1 MSRSGGTGEGVL
13 EKDSVTQFSFS
24 PVYKIMKSRTK
35 LVDLEWLES
44 NFPCMQAC
52 PVHTQAGR
60 YVSLIAEGRYED
72 AYRYARAPN
81 PFASVCGRVCGHPCE
96 TACRRGQLDAPI
108 SIRALKRFVTEKYGP
123 ESRHPID
130 VFAER
135 PQITRP
141 EKVAI
146 IGSGPA
152 GLSAAHDLAL
162 LGYPVTVFEAAPVP
176 GGMMHLGI
184 PEYRLP
190 RDVLN
195 AQVREILDLG
205 PELRLNSRLG
215 KDFSLADLRAQGYQ
229 AILLAFGLHRS
240 RDLMI
245 PGNDLDGVVKG
256 VDFLLN
262 VNLGYRFQ
270 IGKRVVVIGG
280 GNVAIDV
287 ARSALRRQQQLT
299 LEALSTSLLPDS
311 LNQSELDVAMKELM
325 DVSRQALRMG
335 AREVHLVCLE
345 SREEMPAFEE
355 EIEEGMEEGLKIHPS
370 LGPKAFVGKDGKL
383 QGLQTIHCTSVF
395 DANHRFNPTFEAGTE
410 SVISCDTAILAI
422 GQASDLSFLTPE
434 DGVETTRQGII
445 KIDPNTL
452 MSTAPGIFAAGDIAF
467 GPRLIISAVA
477 DGKKAAEE
485 IDRYLQGAAWKPKP
499 RYVQITVLD
508 HHQMAEEFD
517 EYSRLSV
524 PVIPIDRRTGIAEV
538 EAGYTEQQARR
549 EASRCL
555 KCWINTIFEGNEAEG
570 TECIL
575 CGGCVDVCP
584 ENCLSLVPLSQFQ
597 FNEENKSRL
606 LAEQVF
612 HLDEL
617 QHLTAADLPSDEG
630 SVMVKDE
637 TICIR
642 CGLCAER
649 CPAKTITME
658 AFEAF
663 NFDPEVTPVEKIL
676 IRA

>member
-1 MSRSGGTGEGVL
+1 MKPRS
-13 EKDSVTQFSFS
+13 
-24 PVYKIMKSRTK
+24 K

-60 YVSLIAEGRYED
+60 YVALIADGRYEE

-96 TACRRGQLDAPI
+96 TACRRGQLDSPI

-123 ESRHPID
+123 ESRNPID
-130 VFAER
+130 VFSER
-135 PQITRP
+135 PKITRP

-195 AQVREILDLG
+195 AQIREILDLG

-215 KDFSLADLRAQGYQ
+215 KDFSLADLRAQGYK

-280 GNVAIDV
+280 GNVALDV

-299 LEALSTSLLPDS
+299 LEALSSSLLPDS

-345 SREEMPAFEE
+345 SREEMPAFGE

-383 QGLQTIHCTSVF
+383 QGLQTVRCTSVF

-434 DGVETTRQGII
+434 DGVETTRQGTI
-445 KIDPNTL
+445 KIDPNTV
-452 MSTAPGIFAAGDIAF
+452 MSTAPGIFAAGDVAF

-485 IDRYLQGAAWKPKP
+485 MDRYLQGAAWKPKP
-499 RYVQITVLD
+499 KYVQITVLD
-508 HHQMAEEFD
+508 HHQMAGEYD

-538 EAGYTEQQARR
+538 ESGYTEAQARL
-549 EASRCL
+549 EATRCL
-555 KCWINTIFEGNEAEG
+555 KCWVNTIFEGNETDG

-584 ENCLSLVPLSQFQ
+584 ENCLTLVPLSQFQ
-597 FNEENKSRL
+597 FSEENKSRL
-606 LAEQVF
+606 IAEETF
-612 HLDEL
+612 HEIDL
-617 QHLTAADLPSDEG
+617 QHLTAGELPSNEG

-649 CPAKTITME
+649 CPVKTITME

-663 NFDPEVTPVEKIL
+663 DYDPEQTPVEKIL

>member
-1 MSRSGGTGEGVL
+1 MKPRS
-13 EKDSVTQFSFS
+13 
-24 PVYKIMKSRTK
+24 K
-35 LVDLEWLES
+35 LVDLGWLES

-96 TACRRGQLDAPI
+96 TACRRGQLDSPI

-123 ESRHPID
+123 ESRNPVD

-135 PQITRP
+135 PRITHS
-141 EKVAI
+141 EKIAV

-190 RDVLN
+190 RDVLQ
-195 AQVREILDLG
+195 AQIREILDLG
-205 PELRLNSRLG
+205 PELRLNARLG
-215 KDFSLADLRAQGYQ
+215 KDFNLADLRAQGYKS
-229 AILLAFGLHRS
+229 ILLAFGLHRS

-262 VNLGYRFQ
+262 VNLGYRFS

-299 LEALSTSLLPDS
+299 LEALSSSLLPDS

-325 DVSRQALRMG
+325 DVSRKALRMG

-383 QGLQTIHCTSVF
+383 SGLQTINCTSVF
-395 DANHRFNPTFEAGTE
+395 DANHRFSPTFAAGTE
-410 SVISCDTAILAI
+410 AVIPCDTAILAI
-422 GQASDLSFLTPE
+422 GQASDMSFLTPE

-445 KIDPNTL
+445 KIDPSTL

-485 IDRYLQGAAWKPKP
+485 IDRYIQGAAWKPKP
-499 RYVQITVLD
+499 KYVQITVLD
-508 HHQMAEEFD
+508 HHQMAEEYD

-524 PVIPIDRRTGIAEV
+524 PVIPLERRTGISEV
-538 EAGYTEQQARR
+538 ESGYTEEQARS
-549 EASRCL
+549 EATRCL
-555 KCWINTIFEGNEAEG
+555 KCWINTIFEGNETNG

-584 ENCLSLVPLSQFQ
+584 ENCLKLVPLSQLQ
-597 FNEENKSRL
+597 FSEETKSQL
-606 LAEQVF
+606 IAGQDF
-612 HLDEL
+612 HG
-617 QHLTAADLPSDEG
+617 ADLHHLGAEDLPASEG

-649 CPAKTITME
+649 CPVRTITME
-658 AFEAF
+658 AYEAF
-663 NFDPEVTPVEKIL
+663 DVDPDLTPVEKIL

>member
-1 MSRSGGTGEGVL
+1 MPTRS
-13 EKDSVTQFSFS
+13 
-24 PVYKIMKSRTK
+24 K

-60 YVSLIAEGRYED
+60 YVSLIAQGRYAD
-72 AYRYARAPN
+72 AYRYARRPN
-81 PFASVCGRVCGHPCE
+81 PFASICGRVCGHPCE
-96 TACRRGQLDAPI
+96 TDCRRGKFDAPI
-108 SIRALKRFVTEKYGP
+108 SIRALKRFLTERYGP
-123 ESRHPID
+123 ESRNPID
-130 VFAER
+130 LFPEKPKVTHA
-135 PQITRP
+135 
-141 EKVAI
+141 EKVAV

-162 LGYPVTVFEAAPVP
+162 LGYRVTVFEASQVP

-190 RDVLN
+190 RDVLQ

-205 PELRLNSRLG
+205 PELRLNARLG
-215 KDFSLADLRAQGYQ
+215 KDFSLADLRAQGYK
-229 AILLAFGLHRS
+229 AVLLALGLHRS
-240 RDLMI
+240 RDLNI
-245 PGNDLDGVVKG
+245 PGHEMDGVVKG
-256 VDFLLN
+256 IDFLLN
-262 VNLGYRFQ
+262 VNLGYRFS
-270 IGKRVVVIGG
+270 IGKKVVVIGG

-287 ARSALRRQQQLT
+287 ARSALRQQQRLT

-311 LNQSELDVAMKELM
+311 LTSSEMEVAMKELM
-325 DVSRQALRMG
+325 DVSRAALRMG

-355 EIEEGMEEGLKIHPS
+355 EIEEGLSEGLKIHPS
-370 LGPKAFVGKDGKL
+370 LGPKSCVGAGGKVTGV
-383 QGLQTIHCTSVF
+383 QVIHCTSVF
-395 DANHRFNPTFEAGTE
+395 DTQHRFNPTFEAGTE
-410 SVISCDTAILAI
+410 RVIPCDTVILAI

-434 DGVETTRQGII
+434 DGVETTRQGTV

-467 GPRLIISAVA
+467 GPRLVISAVA

-485 IDRYLQGAAWKPKP
+485 IDRYLRGAEWKPKP

-517 EYSRLSV
+517 EYSRLAV
-524 PVIPIDRRTGIAEV
+524 PTISLDRRTGLAEV
-538 EAGYTEQQARR
+538 ETGFTEEQARR

-555 KCWINTIFEGNEAEG
+555 QCWINTIFDGNEAEG

-584 ENCLSLVPLSQFQ
+584 ENCLKLVPVSQLHVSEDVKKRLSD
-597 FNEENKSRL
+597 EETL
-606 LAEQVF
+606 HQGT
-612 HLDEL
+612 L
-617 QHLTAADLPSDEG
+617 QHLESKDLPASEG
-630 SVMVKDE
+630 SIMVKDE

-649 CPAKTITME
+649 CPAHTITME
-658 AFEAF
+658 AFEI
-663 NFDPEVTPVEKIL
+663 FDRDPDKTPIDEIL
-676 IRA
+676 PKR